1 MAQRSIEILIGRLVT
16 DEELRERFVVAPLET
31 LRFEQQQGLE
41 LTAAELDALLA
52 SPLSLWTRLAAL
64 LDERLQKASLRKRG

>member
-1 MAQRSIEILIGRLVT
+1 MGQRSVEILIGRLVT
-16 DEELRERFVVAPLET
+16 DEELREGFIVAPLET
-31 LRFEQQQGLE
+31 LRLEQQQGLE

-64 LDERLQKASLRKRG
+64 LDERLQKASLKKRG